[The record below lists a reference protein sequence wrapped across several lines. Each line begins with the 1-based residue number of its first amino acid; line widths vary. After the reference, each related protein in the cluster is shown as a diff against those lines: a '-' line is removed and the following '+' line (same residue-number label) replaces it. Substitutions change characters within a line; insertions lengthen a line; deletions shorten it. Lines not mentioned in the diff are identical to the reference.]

1 LGRKFRIPKIW
12 YIVAI
17 LHACC
22 LLLFSSV
29 DRRRINAQIMWT
41 EYENSSV
48 ICPNGNLC
56 KQILQG
62 NVKKNETKLIY
73 RSAQSYVPKAP
84 RIPLPTLAKGYIIDI
99 TLPDKS
105 TQSAVIIPNVQVNTD
120 YFSFKDIYLPT
131 SDDTYFAERYFPVN
145 KKVKVEIW
153 QGQITFIFTDSDK
166 AEDVLFN
173 RNPREIAIPTVN
185 HPGIILILAQTDAAY
200 GLIMEIIVLALTIFI
215 AFRLRKDPFPRRK
228 HASIH

>member
-1 LGRKFRIPKIW
+1 LGRKIRIPKIW
-12 YIVAI
+12 YLVAVV
-17 LHACC
+17 HACS
-22 LLLFSSV
+22 LLLFSSL
-29 DRRRINAQIMWT
+29 DRRRINAEVAWMKYQ
-41 EYENSSV
+41 NSSV
-48 ICPNGNLC
+48 ICPNGSLC

-73 RSAQSYVPKAP
+73 RSAQSYVPKGP

-105 TQSAVIIPNVQVNTD
+105 TQSAVITPHVQVNAD
-120 YFSFKDIYLPT
+120 YFTAKDIYLPT
-131 SDDTYFAERYFPVN
+131 PDDTYFAERYFPVN

-173 RNPREIAIPTVN
+173 RNSREIAIPTAN
-185 HPGIILILAQTDAAY
+185 HPGIILLLAQTDAAY
-200 GLIMEIIVLALTIFI
+200 GLIMEIFVLALTLFI
-215 AFRLRKDPFPRRK
+215 AFRLRKDPYPRRK